1 MAETTTGVTYALE
14 PMQVEEGPS
23 NEVSDEATDQAEV
36 PRRSRK

>member
-1 MAETTTGVTYALE
+1 MAETTTGVTYALD

-36 PRRSRK
+36 PRRGRK